1 MPVFNPFQSVT
12 GRNSASLFEIRL
24 ESDVIV
30 LRGPESEASSQI
42 LRGVLVLCL
51 AMPLKVEDVHLRL
64 TGQCRVG
71 WNDTRLTGTGMSN
84 GKVDKTTEILNHR
97 WPNFVGADG
106 TGSSSKGVTL
116 GATNY
121 EWPFEVIIPGST
133 AESVAGLHDSHIQ
146 YKLKATI
153 ARGRLAYDLH
163 AYKSVRVI
171 RTLDPAAL
179 ELSHA
184 MTVENIWPNKLEY
197 SIVIPQ
203 KAIVFGTSIA
213 VDMKFTSLL
222 KGLRIGIIKCHLVEV
237 QEFSIPG
244 PAFSSKSHKKSRDI
258 ESWSFEIDE
267 QESYRDMLDESGQG
281 GFVVKEVLA
290 LPKSLKKCLQD
301 CETHGIKIRHKVKF
315 NIALHN
321 PDGHTSELRASL
333 PVTIFISPNVP
344 LDEAG
349 NLLDQTPNNIHT
361 LDIDSH
367 APPLYGEHIMD
378 QLYADIDS
386 SGHMTPAVSSG
397 MNTPL
402 YLHSRSG
409 SADNLASL
417 NGMAST
423 AVRPDILSSRLH
435 NLSIAPG
442 TPGAFRRRGD
452 GSGGNTPHVTFSS
465 DNLVHLGTSS
475 APHQPS
481 GYFDQVPPGVA
492 SRSNPISRHPSDED
506 VRSGRTS
513 AITSGHQTPEHIDYS
528 ELSLN
533 KVPSY
538 ATAVRAPIRS
548 MTLNE
553 PEPLPNYDMAISA
566 PPSPTRTHSFP
577 VTRAINEQSR
587 NINSE
592 PATPTPEPHR
602 RNTSLSNLGRTMMQ
616 NRRSTGDDDAERRL
630 QLLRARAP

>member
-24 ESDVIV
+24 ESDVVV

-51 AMPLKVEDVHLRL
+51 AQPLKVEDVHLRL

-97 WPNFVGADG
+97 WPNFVGGDG
-106 TGSSSKGVTL
+106 SGSSSKGVTL

-163 AYKSVRVI
+163 AYKSVRVV

-184 MTVENIWPNKLEY
+184 MTVENIWPNKIEY

-203 KAIVFGTSIA
+203 KAIVFGTAIA

-222 KGLRIGIIKCHLVEV
+222 KGLKIGTVKCHLVEV

-244 PAFSSKSHKKSRDI
+244 PAFSNKSHKKSRDI
-258 ESWSFEIDE
+258 ESWSFELDE
-267 QESYRDMLDESGQG
+267 QDSYHDVLDESGQG
-281 GFVVKEVLA
+281 GYIVKEVLP

-349 NLLDQTPNNIHT
+349 NLLDQTPNHIHT

-367 APPLYGEHIMD
+367 APPLYGEHVMD
-378 QLYADIDS
+378 QLYAGID
-386 SGHMTPAVSSG
+386 SGHMTPSASSG

-402 YLHSRSG
+402 HLHSRSG
-409 SADNLASL
+409 SVENLASL
-417 NGMAST
+417 NGIAST

-435 NLSIAPG
+435 NLSMAPN
-442 TPGAFRRRGD
+442 TPGIFRRRGD

-465 DNLVHLGTSS
+465 DNLVNMGTSS

-481 GYFDQVPPGVA
+481 GYFDQVPHGA
-492 SRSNPISRHPSDED
+492 TSRSNPISRHPSDED
-506 VRSGRTS
+506 VRSGRNS
-513 AITSGHQTPEHIDYS
+513 AMTSGHQTPEHIDYS

-538 ATAVRAPIRS
+538 ATAVRAPIRNT
-548 MTLNE
+548 TLNE

-566 PPSPTRTHSFP
+566 PPSPTRTHTFP
-577 VTRAINEQSR
+577 VTRPSHDQSR

-592 PATPTPEPHR
+592 PATPRPEPHR
-602 RNTSLSNLGRTMMQ
+602 RNTSLSHLGRSVLQ
-616 NRRSTGDDDAERRL
+616 GRRSTGDDDGERRL
-630 QLLRARAP
+630 QLLRARGP

>member
-1 MPVFNPFQSVT
+1 MFY
-12 GRNSASLFEIRL
+12 R
-24 ESDVIV
+24 
-30 LRGPESEASSQI
+30 
-42 LRGVLVLCL
+42 
-51 AMPLKVEDVHLRL
+51 
-64 TGQCRVG
+64 

-106 TGSSSKGVTL
+106 SGSSSKGVTL

-222 KGLRIGIIKCHLVEV
+222 KGLRIGTVKCHLVEV

-258 ESWSFEIDE
+258 ESWSFELDE

-281 GFVVKEVLA
+281 GFVVKEVLP

-386 SGHMTPAVSSG
+386 SGHMTPAASSG

-409 SADNLASL
+409 SAENLASL

-442 TPGAFRRRGD
+442 TPGSFRRRGD
-452 GSGGNTPHVTFSS
+452 GSGGNTPRVTFSD

-475 APHQPS
+475 APHPPS
-481 GYFDQVPPGVA
+481 GYFDQVPHPHGTT

-506 VRSGRTS
+506 VRNGRTS

-528 ELSLN
+528 DLSLN

-577 VTRAINEQSR
+577 VTRTVNNHAR
-587 NINSE
+587 NPSSE
-592 PATPTPEPHR
+592 PVIPRLEPHR

-616 NRRSTGDDDAERRL
+616 NRRSIGDNDDAERRL
-630 QLLRARAP
+630 QLLRARSP